1 MACEEVE
8 AGEATMFSLVTT
20 LARRHVFKYTFSI
33 AEGEEQKGRDEQQER
48 EVIPTR
54 QCSTGRRVERL
65 DQRFRVLP
73 DGVKENM
80 YLRKPLPLL
89 SW

>member
-1 MACEEVE
+1 
-8 AGEATMFSLVTT
+8 MFSLVTT

-33 AEGEEQKGRDEQQER
+33 AQGEEQKGRDEQQER

-65 DQRFRVLP
+65 DQRFRVLRA
-73 DGVKENM
+73 GVKGEHVSLSAIATTFLVSEN
-80 YLRKPLPLL
+80 KTVV